1 MAQNVSGFRAI
12 FSHPSI
18 YNLAQRLVGAEK
30 ARRALV
36 QDYFPETGG
45 YRMLDIGC
53 GTAEILRHLPED
65 IDYFGFD
72 ASDSYIAEA
81 RDRFA
86 ARGTF
91 KAELVKEATLEDM
104 EPFDLVLAFGLLHH
118 LDDDEGKTLFALARQ
133 ALKPGGRLI
142 TIDPVYVPEQSS
154 LAHWVIS
161 KDRGQNIRAPKGYRE
176 LASAQ
181 FTDITAT
188 IRHDMLHIPYSH
200 LVMACNNSDI

>member
-1 MAQNVSGFRAI
+1 MAQIVSGFRAV

-53 GTAEILRHLPED
+53 GTAEILRHLPDD

-72 ASDSYIAEA
+72 ASDPYIAEA
-81 RDRFA
+81 RNRFST
-86 ARGTF
+86 RGTF
-91 KAELVKEATLEDM
+91 KAELVREATLEDM

-118 LDDDEGKTLFALARQ
+118 LDDDEGKTLFALARK
-133 ALKPGGRLI
+133 ALKPGGLVI
-142 TIDPVYVPEQSS
+142 TIDPVYVPEQSA
-154 LAHWVIS
+154 LAHWMIS
-161 KDRGQNIRAPKGYRE
+161 KDRGQNIRVPEGYRE

-181 FTDITAT
+181 FTDITA
-188 IRHDMLHIPYSH
+188 IVRHDMLHIPYSH
-200 LVMACNNSDI
+200 LIMTCKKQ